1 MDSIIQ
7 KDKESCYLCGMNR
20 NLEPL
25 ECHHVFNGSNRK
37 WSEKYGLKVYLH
49 GCKCHRLGKESVHVN
64 SEIREA
70 LQARA
75 QLIAMRHYNWSVED
89 FRQRFGRSFI

>member
-7 KDKESCYLCGMNR
+7 KGKETCYFCGMNR

-37 WSEKYGLKVYLH
+37 WSEKYGLTVYLH
-49 GCKCHRLGKESVHVN
+49 GTKCHRIGKKQCSQQRRGQGAT
-64 SEIREA
+64 SIRCTKKGNET
-70 LQARA
+70 LR
-75 QLIAMRHYNWSVED
+75 LEC
-89 FRQRFGRSFI
+89 